1 MLGKIKKRL
10 HIFHNIFIKHKYFI
24 KKKTYSMDGED
35 LVIADYFKKKQ
46 NGFYVDVGCY
56 HPIHRNNT
64 FLLYKK
70 GWKGINI
77 DIHSFSIELFN
88 YLRPEDLNYNF
99 AISDKKELINMY
111 FQKEL
116 SQLSTIDYDQA
127 KKSLVGKIKE
137 KKIQAFTLDEVFKFS
152 NLDNKKID
160 LLDIDVEGADLKV
173 LKGLSF
179 KKFRPELICVEIHD
193 KNLKESE
200 TFKLLNNLNYELI
213 WSGVFSHIFKSK
225 H

>member
-1 MLGKIKKRL
+1 MLKKIKNKL
-10 HIFHNIFIKHKYFI
+10 HILHSIYIKHKYF
-24 KKKTYSMDGED
+24 KNKKTYSMDGED
-35 LVIADYFKKKQ
+35 LVILDYFKNKKE
-46 NGFYVDVGCY
+46 GFYVDVGCY

-70 GWKGINI
+70 GWKGMNI

-88 YLRPEDLNYNF
+88 YLRPKDLNYNF
-99 AISDKKELINMY
+99 AVSDKIELINMY

-116 SQLSTIDYDQA
+116 SQLSTIDYNQA
-127 KKSLVGKIKE
+127 KKSLQGQIKE
-137 KKIQAFTLDEVFKFS
+137 KKIQAYTLDEIFKFS
-152 NLDNKKID
+152 NLDGKKID
-160 LLDIDVEGADLKV
+160 LLDIDVEGADFKV
-173 LKGLSF
+173 LKSLSF
-179 KKFRPELICVEIHD
+179 EKFQPELICVEVHD

-200 TFKLLNNLNYELI
+200 TFKLLNNLDYELI